1 MSTYC
6 NIKSDNKGSFKP
18 ISDMHEKSNAQ
29 NLLNTKQD
37 TFRIITEKLNSVH
50 VCIYKLK
57 VP

>member
-1 MSTYC
+1 
-6 NIKSDNKGSFKP
+6 
-18 ISDMHEKSNAQ
+18 MHEKSNAQ